1 MSAYIDIDTE
11 NWIKLKE
18 MGRAGEGGKRE
29 RERKKLS
36 NSHASTAIMKGFI
49 FIISLLNVHL

>member
-18 MGRAGEGGKRE
+18 MGRVGGG
-29 RERKKLS
+29 RERKLS
-36 NSHASTAIMKGFI
+36 NGHASTAIMKGFI

>member
-18 MGRAGEGGKRE
+18 MGRVGGGERG
-29 RERKKLS
+29 
-36 NSHASTAIMKGFI
+36 NSRM
-49 FIISLLNVHL
+49 VMRQPR